1 MAERITAD
9 LCIIGAGSG
18 GLSTAAGAAQ
28 MGARVVLIE
37 ANKMGG
43 DCLNYGCVPSKALI
57 AAAKAAQGHRSS
69 APLGIAA
76 HEPEVDYTA
85 VMVHVRRTI
94 AAIAP
99 HDSVE
104 RFEGLGVRV
113 IQAHGRFTGP
123 AEVTA
128 GGSVIAARRFVIA
141 TGSSPAVP
149 PIPRLDTV
157 PYLTNE
163 TLWDNRDLPE
173 TLVVIGGGPI
183 GIELAQA
190 HRRLGSRVIV
200 LEALTALGREDPE
213 IAAVALDCL
222 RAEGVEIREG
232 AKVAAVAGTAGAIEV
247 TLEGGETLEGTH
259 LLVATG
265 RRANV
270 EGMGLE
276 AAGVDF
282 DCGGVTIGKD
292 LRSVSNRRVYAIG
305 DVAGGLQFTHVAN
318 YHAGLVIR
326 SALFR
331 LPVTNRTGHIPR
343 VTFTDPEIAQAGL
356 TEAEARGLY
365 GDAIE
370 VHRFPFTESDRA
382 LAEGKPEG
390 LVKAVTGRR
399 GRILGCAIA
408 GAQAGELIH
417 PWMLALASG
426 LKIGAMAG
434 YVAPYPTLGE
444 AGKRA
449 AGAYF
454 TPRLFGNRWVRLAVR
469 LLARLG

>member
-18 GLSTAAGAAQ
+18 GLSVAAGAAQ

-37 ANKMGG
+37 GRRMGG

-76 HEPEVDYTA
+76 HEPTVDYTA
-85 VMVHVRRTI
+85 VMDHVQRTI

-99 HDSVE
+99 NDSVE

-123 AEVTA
+123 GEVTA
-128 GGSVIAARRFVIA
+128 GAQVIAARRFVIA

-149 PIPRLDTV
+149 PIPGLDTV

-163 TLWDNRDLPE
+163 TLWDNRDLPG
-173 TLVVIGGGPI
+173 TLIVIGGGPI

-200 LEALTALGREDPE
+200 LEALTALGHEDPE
-213 IAAVALDCL
+213 IAAVALARL
-222 RAEGVEIREG
+222 RAEGVEIRDG

-247 TLEGGETLEGTH
+247 TLEGGEALAGTH

-270 EGMGLE
+270 EGIGLE
-276 AAGVDF
+276 AAGIDF
-282 DCGGVTIGKD
+282 DRGGVTIGKD
-292 LRSVSNRRVYAIG
+292 LRSVSNRRVYAVG

-331 LPVTNRTGHIPR
+331 LPATNRTGHIPR

-356 TEAEARGLY
+356 TEAEAREQH

-370 VHRFPFTESDRA
+370 VHCFPFTESDRA
-382 LAEGKPEG
+382 LAEAKPEG

-399 GRILGCAIA
+399 GRILGCSIA

-417 PWMLALASG
+417 PWALALASG

-449 AGAYF
+449 AGAYYA
-454 TPRLFGNRWVRLAVR
+454 PRLFANRWVRLAVR